1 MCSTLDEV
9 KLKEK
14 GRAFH
19 DLFLTKVSTHSGG
32 CILFISAAKC
42 QYLIFFGSLWYL
54 NENKSLGP
62 ERGCMKLCRTCLVF
76 YSICA

>member
-32 CILFISAAKC
+32 GILFIYFLISANF
-42 QYLIFFGSLWYL
+42 INNSVRR
-54 NENKSLGP
+54 S
-62 ERGCMKLCRTCLVF
+62 
-76 YSICA
+76 

>member
-19 DLFLTKVSTHSGG
+19 DLFLTKVSIRALSSGG
-32 CILFISAAKC
+32 GILFISVAKC

-54 NENKSLGP
+54 NENKSFGT
-62 ERGCMKLCRTCLVF
+62 ERVCMNYVGH
-76 YSICA
+76 A